1 MEVPPGEYVFHQ
13 GDFGDNLFVILSGS
27 VVVKV
32 EKHFKADNQTVEQVV
47 SSLYDGQHFG
57 ELAMMETQ
65 QKGEEVVLEEKL
77 ENINIKSFDEVRRE
91 LFRQDMEILEK
102 QSRILKNMRLQELQR
117 KNSNVLNWMQDEPKE
132 RHFVMKLVNDEE
144 DPGT

>member
-1 MEVPPGEYVFHQ
+1 M
-13 GDFGDNLFVILSGS
+13 
-27 VVVKV
+27 
-32 EKHFKADNQTVEQVV
+32 
-47 SSLYDGQHFG
+47 
-57 ELAMMETQ
+57 
-65 QKGEEVVLEEKL
+65 EEKL

-144 DPGT
+144 DIGT